1 MTAKVRCPWVNPE
14 DAGYTAYHDREWGVP
29 VHDDRLWFE
38 FLTLEGAQAGLSWAT
53 VLRKRE
59 SYRAAFENFDPA
71 RVARFGAGTVDAL
84 LQNPGIIRNRAKI
97 GAAVSNAVEFL
108 RVQDELGSFDAY
120 MWGFVGGA
128 PIVHAIRGLGDYK
141 ATSPESDSMSRDMK
155 KRGFR
160 FVGPTICYAHMQA
173 TGLINDHT
181 VDCYRRQEIIDSCS
195 RAARLPGPEKGMS

>member
-1 MTAKVRCPWVNPE
+1 MKAKVRCPWVNPE

-29 VHDDRLWFE
+29 VHDDRIWFE

-59 SYRAAFENFDPA
+59 NYRAAFEGFDPS
-71 RVARFGAGTVDAL
+71 RVARFGAGTIEAL
-84 LQNPGIIRNRAKI
+84 LKNPGIIRNRAKI
-97 GAAVSNAVEFL
+97 EAAVSNAVEFL
-108 RVQDELGSFDAY
+108 RVQEELGSFDAY

-128 PIVHAIRGLGDYK
+128 PMVHEIRGPGDYQ
-141 ATSPESDSMSRDMK
+141 ATSPESDCMSRDMK

-173 TGLINDHT
+173 TGLVNDHT
-181 VDCYRRQEIIDSCS
+181 LGCFRRSEILLSS
-195 RAARLPGPEKGMS
+195 GSSLRAGRGGGWR